1 MGPCQGEYGK
11 TMQMDLSGSQTS
23 KKFTA
28 VHTAETEDRDEK
40 ENILIS
46 KSESNIGIDW
56 EGN

>member
-1 MGPCQGEYGK
+1 
-11 TMQMDLSGSQTS
+11 MQMDLSGSQTS

-40 ENILIS
+40 ENILIF